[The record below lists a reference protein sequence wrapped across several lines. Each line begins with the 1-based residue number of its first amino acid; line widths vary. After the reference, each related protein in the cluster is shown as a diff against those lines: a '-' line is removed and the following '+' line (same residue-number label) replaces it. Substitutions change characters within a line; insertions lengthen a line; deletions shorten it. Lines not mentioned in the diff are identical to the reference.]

1 MKFAFMIMGD
11 FDTDQDSAVIHDGS
25 ARIVG
30 VASVEEAC
38 AEAKNLLEE
47 GIGCIELCG
56 ASFSVRAGDSP
67 LNENLKDEC
76 GMDFFILFYN
86 TYSISWAF
94 MAECLL

>member
-11 FDTDQDSAVIHDGS
+11 FDTDQDSAVIHEGS

-56 ASFSVRAGDSP
+56 AFGPEGAKQVIRATEGKIPVGYITHLPEQDGLYRTVFGS
-67 LNENLKDEC
+67 K
-76 GMDFFILFYN
+76 
-86 TYSISWAF
+86 
-94 MAECLL
+94 